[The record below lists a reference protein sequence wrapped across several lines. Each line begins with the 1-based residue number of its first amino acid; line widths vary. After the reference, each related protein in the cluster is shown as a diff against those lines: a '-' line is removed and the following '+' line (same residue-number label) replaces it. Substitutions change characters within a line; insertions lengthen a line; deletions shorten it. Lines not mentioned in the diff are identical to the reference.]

1 MRASWSQWR
10 HGVMS
15 PPAIGYALAA
25 MPPRSPAPSA
35 RSADDLLAEGH
46 AGLARRRPQEAFAAF
61 QRALALDG
69 SHPGAWHGLGL
80 AYLALGQREV
90 GLGLLRK
97 AVDARPR
104 HARWR
109 RDLAQALIAGG
120 TSAQAREQLEAAV
133 DLEPGDAG
141 AWRDLAALCL
151 HLGDLDAAE
160 ARYRTAATLASERA
174 DLHEALARLAWR
186 RGRVD
191 EALAHAARAIALQP
205 SLAHQLI
212 IGHVRPATTAPMPRA
227 TPAQLRAPTGA
238 QAAALEAAIAARDI
252 HVLDDVL
259 ADPHGHRTWALGQW
273 AGQAA
278 LDGRANFPGAQ
289 TPAQP
294 CDALMQ
300 RIADALGRPLKWNSI
315 DQGAIRLSRADDRA
329 RCDIH
334 VDHQS
339 AADTY
344 AGVLYLTLPEHAR
357 GGTSFWRHRA
367 TGWERRPDAATLAAA
382 GYPRFVDFERRWI
395 PVDRT
400 LAFADWQAR
409 RGADWQWLFEL
420 PMRFNR
426 LVVYR
431 SDFFHSISDLFGHG
445 PDDGRLVQLLYFEA
459 A

>member
-1 MRASWSQWR
+1 
-10 HGVMS
+10 MS

-191 EALAHAARAIALQP
+191 EALAHAARAI
-205 SLAHQLI
+205 
-212 IGHVRPATTAPMPRA
+212 
-227 TPAQLRAPTGA
+227 
-238 QAAALEAAIAARDI
+238 ARDI